1 MRRLIAPFLI
11 ASSFPL
17 LTLNAQSN
25 KNISEKNDEFN
36 KIEKIESNKVI
47 WRHNQ
52 EGTRDKQ
59 VIAKEVADTLN
70 WMLEQA
76 VSQGTGSA
84 ASLSTRPVAGKT
96 GTSDGNRDLW
106 FIGSLPQL
114 TTGVWF
120 GNDNNNET
128 IMNSGN
134 AAWAWKKYIHCES
147 RDAGEKYKR
156 EDMWGSRSVKK
167 PNFFIIIHIWRLGV

>member
-1 MRRLIAPFLI
+1 MNMTSAYAAIANRGIYKRPN
-11 ASSFPL
+11 P
-17 LTLNAQSN
+17 
-25 KNISEKNDEFN
+25 
-36 KIEKIESNKVI
+36 IEKIIGPDDKVI
-47 WRHNQ
+47 WSYNK
-52 EGTRDKQ
+52 ETKKNKQ
-59 VIAKEVADTLN
+59 VITKKVADTLN
-70 WMLEQA
+70 WMLEQT

-120 GNDNNNET
+120 GNDNNDET

-134 AAWAWKKYIHCES
+134 AAWAWKTYIQMIES
-147 RDAGEKYKR
+147 DLKIMEF
-156 EDMWGSRSVKK
+156 SK
-167 PNFFIIIHIWRLGV
+167 PD